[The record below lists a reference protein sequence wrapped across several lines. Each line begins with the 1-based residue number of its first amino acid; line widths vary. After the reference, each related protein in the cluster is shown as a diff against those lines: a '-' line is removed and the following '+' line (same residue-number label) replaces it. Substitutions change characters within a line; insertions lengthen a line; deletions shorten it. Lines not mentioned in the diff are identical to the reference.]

1 MRCSKVVLYK
11 ENKHEPNFKM
21 SMYPYEKLELGGK
34 KMHHTVYVQ
43 GSVRLFRLNDDF
55 ALNAL
60 VIIKPDAGM

>member
-1 MRCSKVVLYK
+1 
-11 ENKHEPNFKM
+11 
-21 SMYPYEKLELGGK
+21 MYPYEKLELGGK